1 MKPPLC
7 MESGGFTQ
15 YIRAMPKTV
24 RPLAILSAVLLIGGY
39 ALAVAFNPDSSLIGS
54 SEGIW
59 RVGGLMVYASLL
71 TVPLTAILALF
82 TAARCRLSRRH
93 AS

>member
-1 MKPPLC
+1 

-15 YIRAMPKTV
+15 YIRPMPKTV
-24 RPLAILSAVLLIGGY
+24 RGLAVLSAVLLIGGY
-39 ALAVAFNPDSSLIGS
+39 GLAVTFHPDSPLISS
-54 SEGIW
+54 SEGLW

-71 TVPLTAILALF
+71 TIPLTAILALF

>member
-1 MKPPLC
+1 
-7 MESGGFTQ
+7 MESIAFTH
-15 YIRAMPKTV
+15 YIRPMARTV
-24 RPLAILSAVLLIGGY
+24 RALAVLSAVLLIGGY
-39 ALAVAFNPDSSLIGS
+39 VLAVAFHPDSPLIGS
-54 SEGIW
+54 SEGLW

-71 TVPLTAILALF
+71 TIPVTAILALL